1 MATSYAFSRAGRLS
15 VMRATWPSSISSY
28 RTAGSAAGMSG
39 IGIDQDRQLNRSTA
53 TAASFSSIA
62 WPSSA
67 GRRRGPAC

>member
-1 MATSYAFSRAGRLS
+1 
-15 VMRATWPSSISSY
+15 
-28 RTAGSAAGMSG
+28 MSG